1 MYIKPINWK
10 LNFRSF
16 SVKWKLFKN
25 KINILTTIVK
35 ASRYLMLNCSKKGV
49 FASFLLKI
57 LFLADMLNWSPSL
70 RKIYNKSCRFFFRYR
85 GSPNVLFQAPKSV
98 NCLSWTDLNCDFVI
112 ARSFFLQHF
121 SYHAQNLDYQEPAS
135 PIILMM
141 WPHVTTSTSC
151 WHVDMSTL
159 VRAYTRCNWL
169 LSFGCGDLNSR

>member
-1 MYIKPINWK
+1 MYIKSINWK

-70 RKIYNKSCRFFFRYR
+70 REIYNESCSFSSDTAEALMPFIPSSQECKLLKLNWPELRFCLCPF
-85 GSPNVLFQAPKSV
+85 VLFKAFLIPCTKSLLPGACNSNNHDV
-98 NCLSWTDLNCDFVI
+98 
-112 ARSFFLQHF
+112 
-121 SYHAQNLDYQEPAS
+121 AS
-135 PIILMM
+135 RE
-141 WPHVTTSTSC
+141 
-151 WHVDMSTL
+151 HVDIMLTC
-159 VRAYTRCNWL
+159 RH
-169 LSFGCGDLNSR
+169 